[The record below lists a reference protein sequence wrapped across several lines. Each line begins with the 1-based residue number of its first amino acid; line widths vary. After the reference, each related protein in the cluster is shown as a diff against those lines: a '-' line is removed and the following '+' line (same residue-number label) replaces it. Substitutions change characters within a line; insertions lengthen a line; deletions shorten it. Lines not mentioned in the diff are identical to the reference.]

1 MTFPRPYIIGKSPF
15 SIQTFNLVVSSNENN
30 FSLNTK
36 AAAAGYVEGA
46 AVFNITVDSGV
57 VLGTTSTTYALN
69 IESQTAE
76 SIVNLTNNGTIN
88 GKGGSA
94 NSGAGGTALK
104 ISYAT
109 NLTNNSLIFGGG
121 GGGGQGGSSTCGGTC
136 CGTRGTGGGGS
147 GGAGRGNSAAASG
160 SSGGSSSG
168 SSCLSGDEGCDSGGS
183 FSVTGGAGGAGGA
196 AGTAG
201 AAGSGGAGG
210 GCSGGSTS
218 SSGGSSG
225 GGAGKWVEGLS
236 NLTILVAGTVA
247 GGTS

>member
-1 MTFPRPYIIGKSPF
+1 MTFPRPYIIGKSPY

-36 AAAAGYVEGA
+36 AAAAGYVEGP

-57 VLGTTSTTYALN
+57 VVGTTSTTFGMN

-76 SIVNLTNNGTIN
+76 SIVNLVNNGTIN
-88 GKGGSA
+88 GKGGSS
-94 NSGAGGTALK
+94 NGGAGGTALK
-104 ISYAT
+104 VSYAT
-109 NLTNNSLIFGGG
+109 NLTNNGLIFGGG
-121 GGGGQGGSSTCGGTC
+121 GGGGNGGSSTCGGTC
-136 CGTRGTGGGGS
+136 CGTRGTGSGGG

-160 SSGGSSSG
+160 GSGGSSSG
-168 SSCLSGDEGCDSGGS
+168 SSCLSGDEGCDTGGS
-183 FSVTGGAGGAGGA
+183 FSVTGGAGGA
-196 AGTAG
+196 
-201 AAGSGGAGG
+201 
-210 GCSGGSTS
+210 
-218 SSGGSSG
+218 G